1 MGLRCFRMLIR
12 DTLLDSFEKE
22 QIAKSPPDY
31 FHNLLIFE
39 SLYEEAKKLG
49 VFPLKDPLEGI
60 EVDIRLAAVLNV

>member
-1 MGLRCFRMLIR
+1 MDFRCFRMLIR
-12 DTLLDSFEKE
+12 DPLLDSFEKE

-49 VFPLKDPLEGI
+49 VFPLKNPLEGI
-60 EVDIRLAAVLNV
+60 EVDIHLAAVLNV

>member
-1 MGLRCFRMLIR
+1 MLIR
-12 DTLLDSFEKE
+12 DSLLDDFEKE

-31 FHNLLIFE
+31 FHNLQIFE

-49 VFPLKDPLEGI
+49 VFPLENPLEGI